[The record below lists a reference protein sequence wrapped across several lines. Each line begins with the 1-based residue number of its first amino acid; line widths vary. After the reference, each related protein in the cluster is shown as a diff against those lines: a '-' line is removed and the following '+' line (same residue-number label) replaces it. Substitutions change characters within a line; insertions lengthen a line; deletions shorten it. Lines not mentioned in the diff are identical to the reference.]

1 MKKRVLLITLAL
13 SAATLVACGEAK
25 SEVNPEVETV
35 TETEVKAETETKT
48 ETEVKAE
55 TEVTAETEAKAESE
69 TESKNESETEEQ
81 ATAEESASIA
91 GTYTHTYTE
100 EMEGSALEF
109 TDTIVLNDDGT
120 CEITMQDTVKGNW
133 SEGKITLADG
143 NEYEFS
149 VEGNALNLNWDG
161 IVLEFIK

>member
-1 MKKRVLLITLAL
+1 MKKRVLLIALAL
-13 SAATLVACGEAK
+13 SAATLVACSEAK
-25 SEVNPEVETV
+25 SEVNSEVETV
-35 TETEVKAETETKT
+35 TETEVKTESETKT
-48 ETEVKAE
+48 EVKSESEA
-55 TEVTAETEAKAESE
+55 EAKTESE
-69 TESKNESETEEQ
+69 TESKKEPETEEQ
-81 ATAEESASIA
+81 VPAEESASIA
-91 GTYTHTYTE
+91 GTYTHTFTE
-100 EMEGSALEF
+100 EMEGSELEF

-149 VEGNALNLNWDG
+149 VDGNALSLNWDG

>member
-1 MKKRVLLITLAL
+1 MKKRVLLIALAL
-13 SAATLVACGEAK
+13 SAVTLVACSEAK

-35 TETEVKAETETKT
+35 TETEVKT
-48 ETEVKAE
+48 
-55 TEVTAETEAKAESE
+55 
-69 TESKNESETEEQ
+69 ESETEEQ
-81 ATAEESASIA
+81 VPAEESASIA
-91 GTYTHTYTE
+91 GTYTHTFTE
-100 EMEGSALEF
+100 EMEGSVLEF

-149 VEGNALNLNWDG
+149 VDGNALNLNWDG

>member
-35 TETEVKAETETKT
+35 TETEVKAETEA
-48 ETEVKAE
+48 KAE
-55 TEVTAETEAKAESE
+55 TESASEEKAS
-69 TESKNESETEEQ
+69 
-81 ATAEESASIA
+81 AEESASIA

-109 TDTIVLNDDGT
+109 TNTIVLNDDGT

-133 SEGKITLADG
+133 TEDKITLVDG
-143 NEYEFS
+143 SEYAFS
-149 VEGNALNLNWDG
+149 VKGNTLDLNWDG
-161 IVLEFIK
+161 IVLDFIK

>member
-1 MKKRVLLITLAL
+1 MPLETFLELGEYIMKKRVLLIALAL
-13 SAATLVACGEAK
+13 SAVTLVACSEAK

-35 TETEVKAETETKT
+35 TETE
-48 ETEVKAE
+48 
-55 TEVTAETEAKAESE
+55 
-69 TESKNESETEEQ
+69 SKKESETEEQ
-81 ATAEESASIA
+81 VPAEESASIA
-91 GTYTHTYTE
+91 GTYTHTFTE
-100 EMEGSALEF
+100 EMGGSELEF

-149 VEGNALNLNWDG
+149 VDGNALNLDWDG